1 MRRRFAEP
9 IRMVEIATYAG
20 LSQRALS
27 DHFQKE
33 YHCSPGQFLTKLRV
47 GEAAGMLVRTGASLD
62 TVAQATGF
70 ADRFYLSRVFKRTTG
85 KTPAGYRKQHAR
97 RPVEG

>member
-9 IRMVEIATYAG
+9 IHIAEIAAYAG

-33 YHCSPGQFLTKLRV
+33 YHCSPGQFLNKLRI
-47 GEAAGMLVRTGASLD
+47 GEAAGMLVRTSASLD
-62 TVAQATGF
+62 TIAQTTGF

-85 KTPAGYRKQHAR
+85 KTPAGYRKQHTR
-97 RPVEG
+97 PPVER